1 MWFSHQS
8 FSGDIRPPLVSA
20 TCFVYLNFTDS
31 LPLYRWS
38 GLGLVPRLCI
48 QYSFIYLHLL
58 NQKQNATNITRY
70 HAGSRVDG
78 PPQVTVAPSFLII
91 LLQKSSGPL
100 QVPISSPLLSCT
112 VPSQISRLSHLRPDF
127 ISTYCGVNVHLSQW
141 QCLKC
146 ENDSRHFQPGE
157 GPSRG
162 LLRDCKTSRNLRFK
176 L

>member
-1 MWFSHQS
+1 MLQ
-8 FSGDIRPPLVSA
+8 IL
-20 TCFVYLNFTDS
+20 
-31 LPLYRWS
+31 
-38 GLGLVPRLCI
+38 
-48 QYSFIYLHLL
+48 
-58 NQKQNATNITRY
+58 KRY

-127 ISTYCGVNVHLSQW
+127 TSTYCGVNVHLSQW

-162 LLRDCKTSRNLRFK
+162 LLRDCKTSRNLRFQA
-176 L
+176 LDGCWAASRGRAGAGLVRTSARHRTAHAPHTRRCTTALQPGYRTPCSVMCNV